1 MTNPEI
7 KRELDPA
14 WFLPAPN
21 HDPYTKGFTAGRDY
35 ERNRI
40 STILEDWTLNA
51 QWTWA
56 DIHVAIDEG
65 MEWPTITVSR
75 QALESRVF
83 DEVNRERERIIDNI
97 TAALH
102 KLSPATDADHNPVID
117 SILAIVKEA
126 IYGQAA
132 VSSDTI
138 RL

>member
-1 MTNPEI
+1 MSNPEV

-21 HDPYTKGFTAGRDY
+21 HDPYTKGFMAGRDY

-40 STILEDWTLNA
+40 NTILEDWTLNA

-65 MEWPTITVSR
+65 MEWPTITISR

-83 DEVNRERERIIDNI
+83 DEVNRERERIIDSI
-97 TAALH
+97 TEALH
-102 KLSPATDADHNPVID
+102 RLAPATNESHYSVID
-117 SILAIVKEA
+117 PILATVKEA
-126 IYGQAA
+126 IYGQAHND
-132 VSSDTI
+132 SDN
-138 RL
+138 LHS